1 MRKQNKALHV
11 AFVLLFLLSSVLLL
25 ADARPGSNQNK
36 PSKASNLVKIKL
48 VMKPFP
54 VATCPQV
61 CMRNPNTSGSTS
73 LIN

>member
-36 PSKASNLVKIKL
+36 PS
-48 VMKPFP
+48 
-54 VATCPQV
+54 
-61 CMRNPNTSGSTS
+61 
-73 LIN
+73 